1 MELIRIIILSAAF
14 LIVVGVGGLIYNA
27 NFVQVEAATSNFVL
41 VLVALLLLIFAAYLL
56 LRHNI
61 KLQFKRLFLEKS
73 DEATLLYVKN
83 ELKKLKNTL
92 DEIKKVDKRNAN
104 KVLKNVKLSL
114 KNLVPYKPYLSNIFV
129 EGIFLENM
137 NKILSFNKITSSN
150 LSEFSTAIK
159 ELKEELKELDL

>member
-1 MELIRIIILSAAF
+1 
-14 LIVVGVGGLIYNA
+14 
-27 NFVQVEAATSNFVL
+27 
-41 VLVALLLLIFAAYLL
+41 
-56 LRHNI
+56 HNI

-129 EGIFLENM
+129 EGNFLENM